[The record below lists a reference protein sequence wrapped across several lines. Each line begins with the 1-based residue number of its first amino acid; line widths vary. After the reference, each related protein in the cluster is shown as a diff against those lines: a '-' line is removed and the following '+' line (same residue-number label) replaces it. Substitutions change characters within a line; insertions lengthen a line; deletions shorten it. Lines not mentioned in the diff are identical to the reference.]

1 MKEVSPCKDCSDRH
15 PACHGSCE
23 KYKAWAE
30 RDHAQKKHLEET
42 KNRWCVPMT
51 AAREKAY
58 SKMPSDHH
66 KYSQGGSYE

>member
-1 MKEVSPCKDCSDRH
+1 MIDPNPCKGCTERYT
-15 PACHGSCE
+15 ACHDYCE
-23 KYKAWAE
+23 KRQKWLE
-30 RDHAQKKHLEET
+30 QHHAQQKHLKET

-58 SKMPSDHH
+58 AKQPSDHH